1 MKSQKIYYKYPWEFD
16 DADLLNS
23 DDKSGIQ
30 ESFDTA
36 REGEVGGVGRTLVG
50 VCNKELK
57 IKINNNNLSTCTV
70 VHWSIK
76 KFKSTS

>member
-1 MKSQKIYYKYPWEFD
+1 M
-16 DADLLNS
+16 NS

-36 REGEVGGVGRTLVG
+36 LEGEVGGVGRTLVG

-57 IKINNNNLSTCTV
+57 IKININNCPKTMSDPQ
-70 VHWSIK
+70 IK
-76 KFKSTS
+76 EKLRKK

>member
-1 MKSQKIYYKYPWEFD
+1 MGIRKSQKIYYKYPWEFD

-36 REGEVGGVGRTLVG
+36 LEGEVGGVGRTLVG

-57 IKINNNNLSTCTV
+57 IKININNCPKTMWD
-70 VHWSIK
+70 HQIK
-76 KFKSTS
+76 EN